1 MATINIFSIK
11 YGSRGRLHVRGV
23 AQRDEPVGGCERASA
38 PPALSRMGCEAS
50 ISFENLAADETLVH
64 DQKGVNKII
73 SKIRKLEMQEC

>member
-38 PPALSRMGCEAS
+38 PPALSRMDCEAS
-50 ISFENLAADETLVH
+50 ISFENLPPMRHLSMTKKESISVM
-64 DQKGVNKII
+64 KII
-73 SKIRKLEMQEC
+73 SKIKKEA